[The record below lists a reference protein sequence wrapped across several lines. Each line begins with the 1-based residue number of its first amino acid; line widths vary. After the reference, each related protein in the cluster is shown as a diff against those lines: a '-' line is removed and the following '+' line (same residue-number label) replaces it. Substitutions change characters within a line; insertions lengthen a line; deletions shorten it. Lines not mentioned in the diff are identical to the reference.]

1 MIGAALALG
10 VLIAVPVMLACGI
23 RPRSWQTQVEYATR
37 ATWDD
42 LTVGGA
48 SADSSSRRLQPV
60 NPVAVELDTPIPTPD
75 LMPVAFPGYLL
86 PSDDREEARRAG
98 S

>member
-10 VLIAVPVMLACGI
+10 TLIAVPVLLACGI
-23 RPRSWQTQVEYATR
+23 RPRSWQAQVERATL

-42 LTVGGA
+42 VAAGRPSAGA
-48 SADSSSRRLQPV
+48 RTDAEAAARPV
-60 NPVAVELDTPIPTPD
+60 TIELDAPIPTPEVGT
-75 LMPVAFPGYLL
+75 VAFPGYLL
-86 PSDDREEARRAG
+86 PGDEREEARRAG